1 MLDVGANAGHYAMSL
16 RRAGD
21 PGHILSF
28 EPLEDAWQRCV
39 AQARSDALWT
49 VAPRMALG
57 ATERPVEIHV
67 ASNSVSSSILPMQE
81 IHRKAAPNSS
91 YVGSQTVDM
100 RRLDQVALTAIGSAR
115 RPFLKIDTQ
124 GYEREVLEGATGVLD
139 RLEGLQ
145 LEMSLVPL
153 YEGSPTLTDLLL
165 MVGQWGFVPYAL
177 QPGFTDLASGRML
190 QVDGLFFRDPPPPR

>member
-1 MLDVGANAGHYAMSL
+1 MARVTDGAKELLRDGLRRAGLTVRRYSPATVPDAQVQALLVHHAIDLVLDVGANAGHYAMSL
-16 RRAGD
+16 RRAGYR
-21 PGHILSF
+21 GHILSF

-39 AQARSDALWT
+39 AQARADALWT

-57 ATERPVEIHV
+57 ATERLVEIHV

-124 GYEREVLEGATGVLD
+124 GYEREVLEGAHGCARST
-139 RLEGLQ
+139 R
-145 LEMSLVPL
+145 
-153 YEGSPTLTDLLL
+153 GSAARD
-165 MVGQWGFVPYAL
+165 VARAAL
-177 QPGFTDLASGRML
+177 R
-190 QVDGLFFRDPPPPR
+190 R